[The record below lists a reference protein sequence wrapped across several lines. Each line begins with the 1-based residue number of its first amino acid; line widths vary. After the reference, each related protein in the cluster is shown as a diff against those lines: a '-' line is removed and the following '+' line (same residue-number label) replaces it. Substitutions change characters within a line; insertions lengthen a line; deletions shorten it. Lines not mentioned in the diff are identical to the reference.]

1 LGAWGTAI
9 FADDSASD
17 VRDEWRDAILDGL
30 SPEDATQRV
39 LESFDEYLD
48 EAENEKLFWMALA
61 AAQMETGR
69 LVPKVRDRALTIID
83 GGGDVDRWR
92 ENGDA
97 SLARQR
103 ARVLERLAAKLRG
116 PQPKPKRLR
125 RPTAVSVPLEV
136 GDAVHVRAQRDGEHD
151 ALVLIVGHG
160 EGLAPGELYPIVA
173 PLDWDGDEL
182 PARDHIAK
190 LSLVPDPISP
200 ETPLLI
206 LVSTFSTTDAFGP
219 DLGEVVARG
228 IATHVHA
235 DADEVTHHMGWRAVA
250 ASAQEAQLMA
260 RYRTEGVN

>member
-9 FADDSASD
+9 FADDTASD

-97 SLARQR
+97 AGAPACTGAR
-103 ARVLERLAAKLRG
+103 ASG
-116 PQPKPKRLR
+116 
-125 RPTAVSVPLEV
+125 
-136 GDAVHVRAQRDGEHD
+136 
-151 ALVLIVGHG
+151 
-160 EGLAPGELYPIVA
+160 
-173 PLDWDGDEL
+173 
-182 PARDHIAK
+182 
-190 LSLVPDPISP
+190 
-200 ETPLLI
+200 
-206 LVSTFSTTDAFGP
+206 
-219 DLGEVVARG
+219 GEVTRSAAEAEAAAPPHSSVGSARSG
-228 IATHVHA
+228 RRGACA
-235 DADEVTHHMGWRAVA
+235 RAA
-250 ASAQEAQLMA
+250 
-260 RYRTEGVN
+260 